1 MLAKNL
7 FLVVLVT
14 IAAACQHTKES
25 TEFELAFVQAEDAV
39 PLAYVDFGQG
49 ETSLVF
55 VHGWCCDMLHWEAQL
70 EEFKKDYRVVA
81 LDLGGHGASGAGRA
95 QWTLESLGK
104 DVQAVVEHLDLKQ
117 VILVGHSLGG
127 PVSLIAAKQMP
138 QRVRGI
144 VGVDCLHDAEFEF
157 TEEMLAGM
165 LQAFDDDF
173 AGSLEGSIRAG
184 VQAEGSEALENWI
197 LERGLLV
204 DRAAAVA
211 IPRAYIGL
219 NVGELLASAK
229 VPVRCINS
237 GYPNA
242 SMPTNVEVNQR
253 YADFEV
259 VLVEDAGHFVMLEQ
273 PAEFNALL
281 RTFLEELSGP

>member
-7 FLVVLVT
+7 LAVLLVT
-14 IAAACQHTKES
+14 ISAACQHTKES
-25 TEFELAFVQAEDAV
+25 IELEVAFAQAEDAV
-39 PLAYVDFGQG
+39 PLAYVDLGQG

-70 EEFKKDYRVVA
+70 EEFKADYRVVA
-81 LDLGGHGASGAGRA
+81 LDLAGHGASGAGRA

-104 DVQAVVEHLDLKQ
+104 DVQAVVEHLDLQ
-117 VILVGHSLGG
+117 RVILVGHSLGG

-138 QRVRGI
+138 QRVCGI

-157 TEEMLAGM
+157 PEEMLAGM

-173 AGSLEGSIRAG
+173 AGSLEASIRSG
-184 VQAEGSEALENWI
+184 VKVEEGEALEDWI
-197 LERGLLV
+197 FERGLLV

-211 IPRAYIGL
+211 IPRAYVGL
-219 NVGELLASAK
+219 NVGELLAAAK
-229 VPVRCINS
+229 VPIRCINS
-237 GYPNA
+237 GYPGE
-242 SMPTNVEVNQR
+242 SMPTNLEVNQR

-273 PAEFNALL
+273 PAKFNAHL
-281 RTFLEELSGP
+281 RNYLEELSGP